1 MKHVKQLA
9 SILLAAALLI
19 SMATVALAAGTNT
32 ITVNNA
38 EPGATYKI
46 YKMMSLTNSGTNYA
60 YKVESNWQEFFQAAD
75 AEKGITA
82 GAGADYVTIT
92 DGYVTWNSGKDA
104 ANLAPLAV
112 QYVNSNST
120 TVTAANTITAVK
132 PTTGTCKVEFTGL
145 DSGYYLITSTNGTKA
160 IIASTP
166 TNSSTAIE
174 EKNANP
180 TTDKEVQEDS
190 TGAWGTANSAQI
202 GDTVNFKATVT
213 IRPGATNYVMHDV
226 MDDGLTFDA
235 NSVKV
240 WTTWTAL
247 GAEGNAE
254 LPSSN
259 YTVTSTGLTDGC
271 TFEVKFDDTYLTDI
285 TTDTTLTVTYTA
297 VLNANAVPGTA
308 ELNKEQLTW
317 GDKTTST
324 EETAWNKTETTTYQ
338 FEILKY
344 ANGDTSKKPLAGATF
359 ELYNNSHKDTDGNAT
374 LVKLVRVE
382 SEDTAAT
389 ETTVGTVVYRVATP
403 AEITA
408 GTDVVTQFTTV
419 ADKKI
424 VIKGVDLDTYH
435 LKEITAP
442 AGFNLPKDT
451 FKQTATSNT
460 LVWEIENKSGA
471 ELPSTG
477 GMGTTLFY
485 LLGSVL
491 VVSAGVLLVTK
502 RRMAK

>member
-9 SILLAAALLI
+9 SLLLAAALLI

-60 YKVESNWQEFFQAAD
+60 YKVESDWTAFFTG
-75 AEKGITA
+75 K
-82 GAGADYVTIT
+82 GAGKDYVTIDT
-92 DGYVTWNSGKDA
+92 DGYVTWQKDTETGKDKDA

-112 QYVNSNST
+112 KYVTENST
-120 TVTAANTITAVK
+120 TVTVANTITATK

-174 EKNANP
+174 EKNKNP
-180 TTDKEVQEDS
+180 QTDKQVQEDS
-190 TGAWGTANSAQI
+190 TSAWDTANSAQI

-213 IRPGATNYVMHDV
+213 IKPGATKYVMHDV

-235 NSVKV
+235 SSVKV

-247 GAEGNAE
+247 GAEDNVA
-254 LPSSN
+254 LNSSD
-259 YTVTSTGLTDGC
+259 YTVLTDSNKKDSTC
-271 TFEVKFDDTYLTDI
+271 TFEVEFADTYLARI

-324 EETAWNKTETTTYQ
+324 EETAWNKTETTTYK

-344 ANGDTSKKPLAGATF
+344 ANGGTSKKPLAGATF

-389 ETTVGTVVYRVATP
+389 ETAVGTVVYRVAT
-403 AEITA
+403 ATDS
-408 GTDVVTQFTTV
+408 TSDVVTQFTTV

-451 FKQTATSNT
+451 FKQTIANNT